1 MKTYKLSIDDD
12 ALQDIQNATD
22 WYNEQLYGL
31 GKRFQKQA
39 TSQISGLKSSAS
51 LYAIRYAD
59 VRCMRLK
66 TFPFMV
72 HYTLNLDTLL
82 VEVFALIHT
91 SRNPEI
97 WKQRNL

>member
-1 MKTYKLSIDDD
+1 MHNQTLFLCAYVFSKQHVLLIDT
-12 ALQDIQNATD
+12 I
-22 WYNEQLYGL
+22 
-31 GKRFQKQA
+31 
-39 TSQISGLKSSAS
+39 
-51 LYAIRYAD
+51 

-72 HYTLNLDTLL
+72 YFTLDLDALL

-97 WKQRNL
+97 WKQKNL